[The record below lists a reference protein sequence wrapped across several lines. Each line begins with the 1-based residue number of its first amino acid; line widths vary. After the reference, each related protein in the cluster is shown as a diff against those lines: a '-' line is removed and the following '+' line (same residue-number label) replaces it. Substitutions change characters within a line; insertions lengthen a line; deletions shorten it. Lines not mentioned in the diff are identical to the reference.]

1 MPVFHRREKR
11 GGGNQVAAEKGFDIS
26 QLKEAASASR
36 EASKTRVAG
45 LMAPFLSG
53 EQIIA

>member
-1 MPVFHRREKR
+1 MKS
-11 GGGNQVAAEKGFDIS
+11 GGKAFDVPR
-26 QLKEAASASR
+26 LKEAGSASR
-36 EASKTRVAG
+36 EASETLVAG

>member
-1 MPVFHRREKR
+1 MPVFHRRENR